1 MVIALVVVIWAI
13 GIPLISIKVI
23 GSREEKETVQSL
35 RVKSQSDLP
44 VGEVKEYEIQSGD
57 TFGGVMTEMG
67 VPYEEALSIMTYSK
81 DVFDFTKINTGKL
94 LKLVFVNEAFAAM
107 EYPLNSDEVLHVKK
121 EAGAFSVTEEE
132 IPYVVE
138 TVTAKGVITDSL
150 FETAESVGVED
161 KTTLEL
167 ADIFSSDIDFATDIQ
182 KDDSFFLVYEK
193 RTIDGKLAPAG
204 NILAAKFTNNGT
216 TFTAFRYNDKFYNE
230 EGKSLTRQFLKSPLN
245 YSRISS
251 GYSYSRKNP
260 VTKQIRPHFAIDY
273 AASKGTPV
281 IATADGKV
289 TTAGSKGGLGITVE
303 LKHGSY
309 LTQYSHLSK
318 IAKGVKN
325 GVEIKQGEIIGYVGS
340 TGNSTGPHLQYAMYE
355 NSNPIN
361 PITTDFP
368 RTGSLLDSEKN
379 SYEQVKNKL
388 AVMLE

>member
-193 RTIDGKLAPAG
+193 AG
-204 NILAAKFTNNGT
+204 A
-216 TFTAFRYNDKFYNE
+216 
-230 EGKSLTRQFLKSPLN
+230 
-245 YSRISS
+245 
-251 GYSYSRKNP
+251 
-260 VTKQIRPHFAIDY
+260 
-273 AASKGTPV
+273 
-281 IATADGKV
+281 
-289 TTAGSKGGLGITVE
+289 
-303 LKHGSY
+303 
-309 LTQYSHLSK
+309 
-318 IAKGVKN
+318 
-325 GVEIKQGEIIGYVGS
+325 
-340 TGNSTGPHLQYAMYE
+340 
-355 NSNPIN
+355 
-361 PITTDFP
+361 
-368 RTGSLLDSEKN
+368 
-379 SYEQVKNKL
+379 
-388 AVMLE
+388 